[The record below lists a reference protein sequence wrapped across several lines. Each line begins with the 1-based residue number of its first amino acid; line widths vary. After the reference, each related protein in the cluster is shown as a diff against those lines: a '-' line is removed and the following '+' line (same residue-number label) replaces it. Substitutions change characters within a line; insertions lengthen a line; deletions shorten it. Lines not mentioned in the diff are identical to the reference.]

1 MFLLLTYF
9 THFSSISVVDFGQVN
24 VSWEKTKSISR
35 HCSYLFKRFPVFC
48 RICENLP
55 FVTPDMHAFVCLS
68 EDKNFFFWKCCRIL
82 KSIDINRIIA
92 VKWFKIPSHPWKI
105 IWYAS
110 KNSYKSNSKL
120 TMVELTIVGFFYILI
135 NILLIFKSA
144 NVVGY
149 MLFMFLRQKRFLALK
164 AYKGHHSQVST
175 FHNNLMK

>member
-35 HCSYLFKRFPVFC
+35 YCSYLFKRFPVFC

-68 EDKNFFFWKCCRIL
+68 EDKNFFYLKCCRIL

-92 VKWFKIPSHPWKI
+92 VKWFNNPITSL
-105 IWYAS
+105 
-110 KNSYKSNSKL
+110 KNHLVCFKEFLQIKL
-120 TMVELTIVGFFYILI
+120 KVDNGR
-135 NILLIFKSA
+135 
-144 NVVGY
+144 VV
-149 MLFMFLRQKRFLALK
+149 LHFD
-164 AYKGHHSQVST
+164 
-175 FHNNLMK
+175 

>member
-1 MFLLLTYF
+1 MLADKRLNPFPAIVPIYLNAFQYSAEFAKIYHLLPLICTRSCAYRRIRIF
-9 THFSSISVVDFGQVN
+9 F
-24 VSWEKTKSISR
+24 
-35 HCSYLFKRFPVFC
+35 YL
-48 RICENLP
+48 
-55 FVTPDMHAFVCLS
+55 
-68 EDKNFFFWKCCRIL
+68 KCCRIL

-120 TMVELTIVGFFYILI
+120 TMVELTIVGLFYILI

-175 FHNNLMK
+175 FHSNLMK